1 MQLVLP
7 ALRILRMLRVLC
19 MLSILLLLCVLSAQC
34 FLPAQRVHLYCIEM
48 VRYSDPHC
56 SLQCLGGQCR
66 LEANV
71 REVNV
76 IALDES
82 HLLYSLK

>member
-1 MQLVLP
+1 MN
-7 ALRILRMLRVLC
+7 M
-19 MLSILLLLCVLSAQC
+19 

-56 SLQCLGGQCR
+56 SFQCLGGKCRGGQCR

-71 REVNV
+71 FFLGDANVGDANVGEVNVGEVNV
-76 IALDES
+76 IAPNNES
-82 HLLYSLK
+82 W